1 MTPAWMTRL
10 QAAVNADG
18 LRKVG
23 DRLQLSKATLS
34 LVLRGRYM
42 AKTDQVELRVL
53 SMLPAV
59 EEPDWITAWRIE
71 AKRTSQAQ
79 AADRVGVSE
88 ATVSQVFSGTYK
100 AATTRIERRVR
111 GELMGFT
118 CECPVMGDVSTR
130 VCQDVQE
137 RQPPIA
143 NPQHRECFHACRG
156 RGPYTRAGVCPYFN
170 GGAKPPAPPTSTKE

>member
-10 QAAVNADG
+10 QAAVGAEG

-23 DRLQLSKATLS
+23 NRLDLSKATLS
-34 LVLRGRYM
+34 LVLRGKYM
-42 AKTDQVELRVL
+42 AKTDRIASRVL
-53 SMLPAV
+53 ALLPAV
-59 EEPDWITAWRIE
+59 NDPDWIAAWRAE
-71 AKRTSQAQ
+71 AKCTSQAQ
-79 AADRVGVSE
+79 AAERVGVSE

-111 GELMGFT
+111 GELMGAE

-143 NPQHRECFHACRG
+143 NPQHAQAFFACRG
-156 RGPYTRAGVCPYFN
+156 RGFYTKAGVCPHFN
-170 GGAKPPAPPTSTKE
+170 GGAKPPSQKE

>member
-1 MTPAWMTRL
+1 MTPAWITRL
-10 QAAVNADG
+10 QAAVAADG
-18 LRKVG
+18 QRRVANK
-23 DRLQLSKATLS
+23 LQLSQTTVCLALQGK
-34 LVLRGRYM
+34 YM
-42 AKTDQVELRVL
+42 AKTDRIESRV
-53 SMLPAV
+53 MAVLPAV
-59 EEPDWITAWRIE
+59 DEADWITAWRAE

-79 AADRVGVSE
+79 AADLVGVSE

-111 GELMGFT
+111 GELLGAT

-156 RGPYTRAGVCPYFN
+156 RGPYARAGACPYFN
-170 GGAKPPAPPTSTKE
+170 GGAKPPASTKE